1 MSIKTYTQILG
12 AVTKFLEKGKEHC
25 ATNGIELDT
34 VVDTSLYPDMLPFRF
49 QIVSVAHHSLG
60 AIEGVQAG
68 VFGPPSMAADLDYE
82 ALQAMAGEAHEKIQ
96 AYTPDVVNALEGGC
110 GGVQDRRTKYAVYRR
125 RLFDDIFATEF
136 LFPCSNGV
144 RHPSHARRSAGQAR
158 LLGTNATQHVVNGAE
173 RWGQTKACP
182 RSVFNQFV
190 WSGPFILLRSRDL

>member
-1 MSIKTYTQILG
+1 MSIRTYTQILG

-60 AIEGVQAG
+60 TIEGVQAG

-96 AYTPDVVNALEGGC
+96 AYTPDVVNALEGGAVEFKI
-110 GGVQDRRTKYAVYRR
+110 GGQ
-125 RLFDDIFATEF
+125 
-136 LFPCSNGV
+136 SM
-144 RHPSHARRSAGQAR
+144 
-158 LLGTNATQHVVNGAE
+158 
-173 RWGQTKACP
+173 
-182 RSVFNQFV
+182 
-190 WSGPFILLRSRDL
+190 PFIAEDFLMTFSLPNFYFHAATAYDILRMQGVPLGKRDFLGQMRLNMS